1 MKPKEIKEKLNLN
14 QTQPFN
20 INSIELYR
28 KFSMPN
34 LFSSNKKEKQCSNIN
49 KKIKITRI
57 DSSKTIID
65 SANKTLLN
73 TNKNFQNSKI
83 VNYGHDNNN
92 TRKINIK
99 KSTQMFNYFY
109 DNEKSDINKEKNK
122 LSTNISNNNDE
133 TVEHKLLYED
143 IIKMKNKINRLN
155 KELLF
160 LKSTN
165 RKKDDEIRELEN
177 YQEEAKYYFGKKD
190 NNIFYKRLEMSKEI
204 IKLKNKYESI
214 KIKYQKQKEINEDLI
229 KHIKLLNLAEI
240 NNINNENKKI
250 LLNKT
255 EELTTLRKEN
265 EELENK
271 LINLDWVKNK
281 YEQNHNFILKIK
293 LNINKKI
300 SKINKLKNNL
310 QKLED
315 KYKKI
320 KTKQNQILRRNL
332 SIIGDNK
339 KLLDY
344 KKYREEY
351 VIKQTEIEKQISI
364 YEMKTRNLINDSNDK
379 ENIINDYLQQNNTEW
394 RENNQIIQFNY
405 KPILEENP
413 NEIKDKNV
421 ILYESLIQESK
432 KKQNE
437 LINNLMILIGDSKNK
452 IKLRKNISNNSDENN
467 NINNDIKDIIENDN
481 SQLFSNIETINRGI
495 KEINIE
501 DHGEITKKNNNFIFL
516 LNVLFYIK
524 NISQEKIQ
532 NILLNFKTEKYYIG
546 NINKKEDFLNN
557 LSTEILRTINNINDV
572 NNMKEV
578 LLFLLDNK
586 YQGDNILFLD
596 KVINDI
602 YILNDNKKILINDN
616 EEKAM
621 LEKIRKIFSENNNS
635 SLIEKINKNKNR
647 NNITYDKLK
656 SIIKEEKIFKQIKN
670 EEMKLFQFFIY
681 HIKKSEKLT
690 NKNSLNEFSVKI
702 ITNFINELNKDKKD
716 DNNFIVAF
724 KNFLENKNITLEDFL
739 GNKDIISVTEFM
751 NLLNKNEFKVDNI
764 NLDIYCA
771 LQKYQTEENYNNISI
786 NKLRED
792 INNI

>member
-92 TRKINIK
+92 KRKINIK

-452 IKLRKNISNNSDENN
+452 IKLRKNISNNLDENN

-481 SQLFSNIETINRGI
+481 SQLFSNIETINGGI

-621 LEKIRKIFSENNNS
+621 LEKIRKIFSENNNN

-656 SIIKEEKIFKQIKN
+656 SIIKEEKIFKQIKD

-702 ITNFINELNKDKKD
+702 IMNFINELNKNKKD

-786 NKLRED
+786 NKLRKD

>member
-1 MKPKEIKEKLNLN
+1 
-14 QTQPFN
+14 
-20 INSIELYR
+20 
-28 KFSMPN
+28 
-34 LFSSNKKEKQCSNIN
+34 
-49 KKIKITRI
+49 
-57 DSSKTIID
+57 
-65 SANKTLLN
+65 
-73 TNKNFQNSKI
+73 
-83 VNYGHDNNN
+83 
-92 TRKINIK
+92 
-99 KSTQMFNYFY
+99 
-109 DNEKSDINKEKNK
+109 
-122 LSTNISNNNDE
+122 
-133 TVEHKLLYED
+133 
-143 IIKMKNKINRLN
+143 
-155 KELLF
+155 
-160 LKSTN
+160 
-165 RKKDDEIRELEN
+165 
-177 YQEEAKYYFGKKD
+177 
-190 NNIFYKRLEMSKEI
+190 
-204 IKLKNKYESI
+204 
-214 KIKYQKQKEINEDLI
+214 
-229 KHIKLLNLAEI
+229 
-240 NNINNENKKI
+240 
-250 LLNKT
+250 
-255 EELTTLRKEN
+255 
-265 EELENK
+265 
-271 LINLDWVKNK
+271 
-281 YEQNHNFILKIK
+281 
-293 LNINKKI
+293 
-300 SKINKLKNNL
+300 
-310 QKLED
+310 
-315 KYKKI
+315 
-320 KTKQNQILRRNL
+320 
-332 SIIGDNK
+332 
-339 KLLDY
+339 
-344 KKYREEY
+344 
-351 VIKQTEIEKQISI
+351 
-364 YEMKTRNLINDSNDK
+364 MKTRNLINDSNDK

-437 LINNLMILIGDSKNK
+437 LINNLMILIDDSKNK
-452 IKLRKNISNNSDENN
+452 IKLKKNISKNLDENN

-481 SQLFSNIETINRGI
+481 SQLFSNIETINGGI

-572 NNMKEV
+572 NNMKEI

-621 LEKIRKIFSENNNS
+621 LEKIRKIFSENNNN

-702 ITNFINELNKDKKD
+702 IMDFINELNKDKKD

-786 NKLRED
+786 NKLRKD

>member
-34 LFSSNKKEKQCSNIN
+34 LFSSNKKEKQSSNIN

-57 DSSKTIID
+57 ESSKTIID

-83 VNYGHDNNN
+83 LNYGHDNNN

-109 DNEKSDINKEKNK
+109 DNEKSDINKEKNR
-122 LSTNISNNNDE
+122 LSTNISNNFDE

-281 YEQNHNFILKIK
+281 YEQNHNFVLKIK

-452 IKLRKNISNNSDENN
+452 IKLRKNISKNLDENN

-481 SQLFSNIETINRGI
+481 SQLFSNIETINGGI

-501 DHGEITKKNNNFIFL
+501 DHGEIAKKNNNFIFL

-647 NNITYDKLK
+647 NTITYDKLK

-681 HIKKSEKLT
+681 YIKKSEKLT

-702 ITNFINELNKDKKD
+702 IMNFINELNKDKKD

-786 NKLRED
+786 DKLRKD

>member
-109 DNEKSDINKEKNK
+109 DNEKSDMNKEKNK
-122 LSTNISNNNDE
+122 LSTNISNNIDE

-214 KIKYQKQKEINEDLI
+214 KMKYQKQKEINDDLI

-281 YEQNHNFILKIK
+281 YEQNHNFVLKIK
-293 LNINKKI
+293 LNINNKI

-394 RENNQIIQFNY
+394 KENNQIIQFNY
-405 KPILEENP
+405 KPTLEENP

-452 IKLRKNISNNSDENN
+452 IKLKKNISENLDENN
-467 NINNDIKDIIENDN
+467 YINNDIKDIIENDN
-481 SQLFSNIETINRGI
+481 SQLFSNIETINGGI

-621 LEKIRKIFSENNNS
+621 LEKIRKIFSKNNNN

-656 SIIKEEKIFKQIKN
+656 SIIKEEKIFKQIKD

-702 ITNFINELNKDKKD
+702 IMNFINELNKDKKD

>member
-1 MKPKEIKEKLNLN
+1 MKPKETKEKLNLN

-34 LFSSNKKEKQCSNIN
+34 LFSSNKKEKQYSNIN

-214 KIKYQKQKEINEDLI
+214 KIKYQKQKEINDDLI

-281 YEQNHNFILKIK
+281 YEQNHNFVLKIK

-437 LINNLMILIGDSKNK
+437 LKNNLMILIGDSKNK
-452 IKLRKNISNNSDENN
+452 IKLRKNISKNLDENN

-481 SQLFSNIETINRGI
+481 SQLFSNIETINGGI

-702 ITNFINELNKDKKD
+702 IMNFINELNKDKKD

-786 NKLRED
+786 NKLRKD

>member
-1 MKPKEIKEKLNLN
+1 MKPKENKEKLNLN

-281 YEQNHNFILKIK
+281 YEQNHNFVLKIK

-452 IKLRKNISNNSDENN
+452 IKLRKNISKNLDENN

-481 SQLFSNIETINRGI
+481 SQLFSNIETINGGI

-656 SIIKEEKIFKQIKN
+656 SIIKEEKIFKQIKD

-702 ITNFINELNKDKKD
+702 IMNFINELNKDKKD

-724 KNFLENKNITLEDFL
+724 KNFLENKNITLEDFF

-786 NKLRED
+786 DKLRKD

>member
-1 MKPKEIKEKLNLN
+1 MKPKETKEKLNLN

-34 LFSSNKKEKQCSNIN
+34 LFSSNKKEKQYSNIN

-122 LSTNISNNNDE
+122 LSTNISNNIDE

-214 KIKYQKQKEINEDLI
+214 KIKYQKQKEINDDLI

-281 YEQNHNFILKIK
+281 YEQNHNFVLKIK

-452 IKLRKNISNNSDENN
+452 IKLRKNISKNLDENN

-481 SQLFSNIETINRGI
+481 SQLFSNIETINGGI

-572 NNMKEV
+572 NNMKEI

-656 SIIKEEKIFKQIKN
+656 SIINEEKIFKQIKD

-702 ITNFINELNKDKKD
+702 IMNFINELNKDKKD

-786 NKLRED
+786 NKLRKD

>member
-214 KIKYQKQKEINEDLI
+214 KMKYQKQKEINDDLI

-240 NNINNENKKI
+240 NNKNNENKKI
-250 LLNKT
+250 LLNKI

-281 YEQNHNFILKIK
+281 YEQNHNFVLKIK

-437 LINNLMILIGDSKNK
+437 LKNNLMILIGDSKNK
-452 IKLRKNISNNSDENN
+452 IKLRKNISKNLDENN

-656 SIIKEEKIFKQIKN
+656 SIIKEEKIFKQIKD

-716 DNNFIVAF
+716 GNNFIVAF

-739 GNKDIISVTEFM
+739 GNKDIIGVTEFM

-786 NKLRED
+786 NKLRKD

>member
-214 KIKYQKQKEINEDLI
+214 KIKYQKQKEINDDLI

-281 YEQNHNFILKIK
+281 YEQNHNFVLKIK

-452 IKLRKNISNNSDENN
+452 IKLRKNISKNLDENN
-467 NINNDIKDIIENDN
+467 YINNDIKDIIENDN

-716 DNNFIVAF
+716 DNNFIVAL

-786 NKLRED
+786 NKLRKD

>member
-57 DSSKTIID
+57 ESSKTIID

-109 DNEKSDINKEKNK
+109 DNEKSDMNKEKNK
-122 LSTNISNNNDE
+122 LSTNISNNIDE

-214 KIKYQKQKEINEDLI
+214 KMKYQKQKEINDDLI

-281 YEQNHNFILKIK
+281 YEQNHNFVLKIK
-293 LNINKKI
+293 LNINNKI

-394 RENNQIIQFNY
+394 KENNQIIQFNY
-405 KPILEENP
+405 KPTLEENP

-452 IKLRKNISNNSDENN
+452 IKLKKNISENLDENN
-467 NINNDIKDIIENDN
+467 YINNDIKDIIENDN
-481 SQLFSNIETINRGI
+481 SQLFSNIETINGGI

-621 LEKIRKIFSENNNS
+621 LEKIRKIFSKNNNN

-656 SIIKEEKIFKQIKN
+656 SIIKEEKIFKQIKD

-702 ITNFINELNKDKKD
+702 IMNFINELNKDKKD

>member
-214 KIKYQKQKEINEDLI
+214 KMKYQKQKEINEDLI

-437 LINNLMILIGDSKNK
+437 LINNLMILIDDSKNK
-452 IKLRKNISNNSDENN
+452 IKLRKNISKNLDENN
-467 NINNDIKDIIENDN
+467 YINNDIKDIIENDN

-572 NNMKEV
+572 NNMKEI

-647 NNITYDKLK
+647 NTITYDKLK
-656 SIIKEEKIFKQIKN
+656 SIIKEEKIFKQIKD

-702 ITNFINELNKDKKD
+702 IMNFINELNKDKKD

-751 NLLNKNEFKVDNI
+751 NLLNKNEFKLDNI

>member
-379 ENIINDYLQQNNTEW
+379 ENIINDFLQQNNTEW

-452 IKLRKNISNNSDENN
+452 IKLRKNISKNLDENN

-481 SQLFSNIETINRGI
+481 SQLFSNIETINGGI

-602 YILNDNKKILINDN
+602 YILNDNKKILINNN

-647 NNITYDKLK
+647 NTITYDKLK
-656 SIIKEEKIFKQIKN
+656 SIIIEEKIFKQIKD

-786 NKLRED
+786 NKLRKD

>member
-83 VNYGHDNNN
+83 LNYGHDNNN

-214 KIKYQKQKEINEDLI
+214 KMKYQKQKEINDDLI

-281 YEQNHNFILKIK
+281 YEQNHNFVLKIK

-437 LINNLMILIGDSKNK
+437 LKNNLMILIGDSKNK
-452 IKLRKNISNNSDENN
+452 IKLRKNISKNLDENN

-481 SQLFSNIETINRGI
+481 SQLFSNIETINGGI

-647 NNITYDKLK
+647 NTITYDKLK
-656 SIIKEEKIFKQIKN
+656 SIINEEKIFKQIKD

-702 ITNFINELNKDKKD
+702 IMNFINELNKDKKD

-786 NKLRED
+786 DKLRKD

>member
-20 INSIELYR
+20 INNIELYR

-281 YEQNHNFILKIK
+281 YEQNHNFVLKIK

-452 IKLRKNISNNSDENN
+452 IKLKKNISKNLDENN
-467 NINNDIKDIIENDN
+467 YINNDIKDIIENDN
-481 SQLFSNIETINRGI
+481 SQLFSNIEKINGGI

-702 ITNFINELNKDKKD
+702 IMNFINELNKNKKD

-786 NKLRED
+786 NKLRKD

>member
-281 YEQNHNFILKIK
+281 YEQNHNFVLKIK

-452 IKLRKNISNNSDENN
+452 IKLRKNISKNLDENN
-467 NINNDIKDIIENDN
+467 YINNDIKDIIENDN

-621 LEKIRKIFSENNNS
+621 LEKIRKIFSQNNNS

-656 SIIKEEKIFKQIKN
+656 SIIKVEKIFKQIKD

-702 ITNFINELNKDKKD
+702 IMNFINELNKDKKD

-786 NKLRED
+786 NKLRKD

>member
-1 MKPKEIKEKLNLN
+1 MK
-14 QTQPFN
+14 
-20 INSIELYR
+20 
-28 KFSMPN
+28 
-34 LFSSNKKEKQCSNIN
+34 
-49 KKIKITRI
+49 
-57 DSSKTIID
+57 
-65 SANKTLLN
+65 
-73 TNKNFQNSKI
+73 
-83 VNYGHDNNN
+83 H
-92 TRKINIK
+92 
-99 KSTQMFNYFY
+99 
-109 DNEKSDINKEKNK
+109 
-122 LSTNISNNNDE
+122 
-133 TVEHKLLYED
+133 
-143 IIKMKNKINRLN
+143 
-155 KELLF
+155 
-160 LKSTN
+160 
-165 RKKDDEIRELEN
+165 
-177 YQEEAKYYFGKKD
+177 
-190 NNIFYKRLEMSKEI
+190 
-204 IKLKNKYESI
+204 
-214 KIKYQKQKEINEDLI
+214 QKQKEINDDLI

-271 LINLDWVKNK
+271 LINLDCVNNK
-281 YEQNHNFILKIK
+281 YEQNHNFVLKIK

-437 LINNLMILIGDSKNK
+437 FINNLMILIGDSKNK
-452 IKLRKNISNNSDENN
+452 IKLRKNISKNLDENN
-467 NINNDIKDIIENDN
+467 YINNDIKDIIENDN
-481 SQLFSNIETINRGI
+481 SQLFSNIETINGGI

-572 NNMKEV
+572 NNMKEI

-616 EEKAM
+616 EEKVM

-702 ITNFINELNKDKKD
+702 IMNVINELNKDKSE

-739 GNKDIISVTEFM
+739 GNKDIIGVTEFM

>member
-65 SANKTLLN
+65 SSNKTLLN

-255 EELTTLRKEN
+255 EELATLKKEN

-281 YEQNHNFILKIK
+281 YEQNHNFLLKIK

-310 QKLED
+310 QKLEE

-394 RENNQIIQFNY
+394 RENNQIIKFNY

-452 IKLRKNISNNSDENN
+452 IKLKKNISKNLDENN

-481 SQLFSNIETINRGI
+481 SQLFSNIETINGGI

-635 SLIEKINKNKNR
+635 LLIEKINKNKNR

-702 ITNFINELNKDKKD
+702 IMDFINELNKNKKG

-786 NKLRED
+786 DKLRED

>member
-1 MKPKEIKEKLNLN
+1 
-14 QTQPFN
+14 
-20 INSIELYR
+20 
-28 KFSMPN
+28 
-34 LFSSNKKEKQCSNIN
+34 
-49 KKIKITRI
+49 
-57 DSSKTIID
+57 
-65 SANKTLLN
+65 
-73 TNKNFQNSKI
+73 
-83 VNYGHDNNN
+83 
-92 TRKINIK
+92 
-99 KSTQMFNYFY
+99 
-109 DNEKSDINKEKNK
+109 
-122 LSTNISNNNDE
+122 
-133 TVEHKLLYED
+133 
-143 IIKMKNKINRLN
+143 
-155 KELLF
+155 
-160 LKSTN
+160 
-165 RKKDDEIRELEN
+165 
-177 YQEEAKYYFGKKD
+177 
-190 NNIFYKRLEMSKEI
+190 
-204 IKLKNKYESI
+204 
-214 KIKYQKQKEINEDLI
+214 
-229 KHIKLLNLAEI
+229 
-240 NNINNENKKI
+240 
-250 LLNKT
+250 
-255 EELTTLRKEN
+255 
-265 EELENK
+265 
-271 LINLDWVKNK
+271 
-281 YEQNHNFILKIK
+281 
-293 LNINKKI
+293 
-300 SKINKLKNNL
+300 
-310 QKLED
+310 
-315 KYKKI
+315 
-320 KTKQNQILRRNL
+320 
-332 SIIGDNK
+332 
-339 KLLDY
+339 
-344 KKYREEY
+344 
-351 VIKQTEIEKQISI
+351 
-364 YEMKTRNLINDSNDK
+364 MKTRNLINDSNDK

-394 RENNQIIQFNY
+394 RENNQIIKFNY

-452 IKLRKNISNNSDENN
+452 IKLRKNISKNLDENN
-467 NINNDIKDIIENDN
+467 YINNDIKDIIENDN
-481 SQLFSNIETINRGI
+481 SQLFSNIETINGGI

-501 DHGEITKKNNNFIFL
+501 DHGEIAKKNNNFIFL

-647 NNITYDKLK
+647 NTITYDKLK

-702 ITNFINELNKDKKD
+702 IMNFINELNKDKKD

-786 NKLRED
+786 DKLRKD

>member
-1 MKPKEIKEKLNLN
+1 
-14 QTQPFN
+14 
-20 INSIELYR
+20 
-28 KFSMPN
+28 
-34 LFSSNKKEKQCSNIN
+34 
-49 KKIKITRI
+49 
-57 DSSKTIID
+57 
-65 SANKTLLN
+65 
-73 TNKNFQNSKI
+73 
-83 VNYGHDNNN
+83 
-92 TRKINIK
+92 
-99 KSTQMFNYFY
+99 
-109 DNEKSDINKEKNK
+109 
-122 LSTNISNNNDE
+122 
-133 TVEHKLLYED
+133 
-143 IIKMKNKINRLN
+143 
-155 KELLF
+155 
-160 LKSTN
+160 
-165 RKKDDEIRELEN
+165 
-177 YQEEAKYYFGKKD
+177 
-190 NNIFYKRLEMSKEI
+190 
-204 IKLKNKYESI
+204 
-214 KIKYQKQKEINEDLI
+214 
-229 KHIKLLNLAEI
+229 
-240 NNINNENKKI
+240 
-250 LLNKT
+250 
-255 EELTTLRKEN
+255 
-265 EELENK
+265 
-271 LINLDWVKNK
+271 
-281 YEQNHNFILKIK
+281 
-293 LNINKKI
+293 
-300 SKINKLKNNL
+300 
-310 QKLED
+310 
-315 KYKKI
+315 
-320 KTKQNQILRRNL
+320 
-332 SIIGDNK
+332 
-339 KLLDY
+339 
-344 KKYREEY
+344 
-351 VIKQTEIEKQISI
+351 
-364 YEMKTRNLINDSNDK
+364 MKTRNLINDSNDK

-452 IKLRKNISNNSDENN
+452 IKLRKNISKNLDENN

-572 NNMKEV
+572 NNMKEI

-647 NNITYDKLK
+647 NTITYDKLK
-656 SIIKEEKIFKQIKN
+656 SIIKEEKIFKQIKD

-702 ITNFINELNKDKKD
+702 IMNFINELNKDKKD

-751 NLLNKNEFKVDNI
+751 NLLNKNEFKLDNI

-786 NKLRED
+786 NKLRKD

>member
-83 VNYGHDNNN
+83 LNYGHDNNN

-122 LSTNISNNNDE
+122 LSTNISNNIDE

-214 KIKYQKQKEINEDLI
+214 KIKYQKQKVINDDLI

-281 YEQNHNFILKIK
+281 YEQNHNFVLKIK

-394 RENNQIIQFNY
+394 RENNQIIKFNY

-437 LINNLMILIGDSKNK
+437 LINNLTILIGDSKNK
-452 IKLRKNISNNSDENN
+452 IKLKKNISKNLDENN
-467 NINNDIKDIIENDN
+467 YINNDIKDIIENDN
-481 SQLFSNIETINRGI
+481 SQLFSNIETINGGI

-501 DHGEITKKNNNFIFL
+501 DHGEITKKNNDFIFL

-656 SIIKEEKIFKQIKN
+656 SIINEEKIFKQIKD

-702 ITNFINELNKDKKD
+702 IMNFINELNKDKKD

>member
-122 LSTNISNNNDE
+122 LSTNISNNIDE

-214 KIKYQKQKEINEDLI
+214 KMKYQKQKEINDDLI

-255 EELTTLRKEN
+255 EELTILRKEN

-452 IKLRKNISNNSDENN
+452 IKLRKNISKNLDENN

-481 SQLFSNIETINRGI
+481 SQLFSNIETINGGI

-621 LEKIRKIFSENNNS
+621 LEKIRKIFSENNNY

-681 HIKKSEKLT
+681 YIKKSEKLT

-702 ITNFINELNKDKKD
+702 IMDFINELNKNKKG

-786 NKLRED
+786 DKLRED

>member
-1 MKPKEIKEKLNLN
+1 MKQKEIKEKLNLN

-214 KIKYQKQKEINEDLI
+214 KIKYQKQKEINDDLI

-281 YEQNHNFILKIK
+281 YEQNHNFVLKIK

-452 IKLRKNISNNSDENN
+452 IKLRKNISKNLDENN
-467 NINNDIKDIIENDN
+467 YINNDIKDIIENDN

-702 ITNFINELNKDKKD
+702 IMNFINELNKNKKD

-786 NKLRED
+786 NKLRKD

>member
-214 KIKYQKQKEINEDLI
+214 KIKYQKQKEINDDLI

-281 YEQNHNFILKIK
+281 YEQNHNFVLKIK
-293 LNINKKI
+293 LNTNKKI

-437 LINNLMILIGDSKNK
+437 LINNLMILIDDSKNK
-452 IKLRKNISNNSDENN
+452 IKLRKNISNNLDENN
-467 NINNDIKDIIENDN
+467 YINNDIKDIIENDN
-481 SQLFSNIETINRGI
+481 SQLFSNIETINGGI

-647 NNITYDKLK
+647 NTITYDKLK
-656 SIIKEEKIFKQIKN
+656 SIIKEEKIFKQLKN

-702 ITNFINELNKDKKD
+702 IMNFINELNKNKKD
-716 DNNFIVAF
+716 ENNFIVAF

-786 NKLRED
+786 NKLRKD

>member
-34 LFSSNKKEKQCSNIN
+34 LFSSNKKEKQGSNIN

-214 KIKYQKQKEINEDLI
+214 KIKYQKQKEINDDLI

-281 YEQNHNFILKIK
+281 YEQNHNFVLKIK

-437 LINNLMILIGDSKNK
+437 LINNLMILIDVSKNK
-452 IKLRKNISNNSDENN
+452 IQLRKNISKNLDENN
-467 NINNDIKDIIENDN
+467 YINNDIKDIIENDN
-481 SQLFSNIETINRGI
+481 SQLFSNIETINGGI

-546 NINKKEDFLNN
+546 NINKKEDF
-557 LSTEILRTINNINDV
+557 
-572 NNMKEV
+572 
-578 LLFLLDNK
+578 
-586 YQGDNILFLD
+586 
-596 KVINDI
+596 
-602 YILNDNKKILINDN
+602 
-616 EEKAM
+616 
-621 LEKIRKIFSENNNS
+621 
-635 SLIEKINKNKNR
+635 
-647 NNITYDKLK
+647 
-656 SIIKEEKIFKQIKN
+656 
-670 EEMKLFQFFIY
+670 
-681 HIKKSEKLT
+681 
-690 NKNSLNEFSVKI
+690 
-702 ITNFINELNKDKKD
+702 
-716 DNNFIVAF
+716 
-724 KNFLENKNITLEDFL
+724 
-739 GNKDIISVTEFM
+739 
-751 NLLNKNEFKVDNI
+751 
-764 NLDIYCA
+764 
-771 LQKYQTEENYNNISI
+771 
-786 NKLRED
+786 
-792 INNI
+792 

>member
-1 MKPKEIKEKLNLN
+1 MKPKEINEKLNLN

-122 LSTNISNNNDE
+122 LSTNISNNIDE

-143 IIKMKNKINRLN
+143 IIKMKYKINRLN

-214 KIKYQKQKEINEDLI
+214 KIKYQKQKEINDDLI

-281 YEQNHNFILKIK
+281 YEQNHNFVLKIK

-437 LINNLMILIGDSKNK
+437 LKNNLMILIGDSKNK
-452 IKLRKNISNNSDENN
+452 IKLRKNISKNLDENN

-481 SQLFSNIETINRGI
+481 SQLFSNIETINGGI

-501 DHGEITKKNNNFIFL
+501 DHGEITKKNNDFIFL

-647 NNITYDKLK
+647 NTITYDKLK
-656 SIIKEEKIFKQIKN
+656 SIIIEEKIFKQIKD

-681 HIKKSEKLT
+681 HIKKSEKIT

-702 ITNFINELNKDKKD
+702 IMNFINELNKDKKD

-771 LQKYQTEENYNNISI
+771 LQKYQTEENYNNISV
-786 NKLRED
+786 NKLRKD

>member
-214 KIKYQKQKEINEDLI
+214 KIKYQKQKEINDDLI
-229 KHIKLLNLAEI
+229 KHIKSLNLAEI

-255 EELTTLRKEN
+255 EELNTLRKEN

-452 IKLRKNISNNSDENN
+452 IKLRKNISKNLDENN

-481 SQLFSNIETINRGI
+481 SQLFSNIETINGGI

-602 YILNDNKKILINDN
+602 YILNDNKNILINDN

-621 LEKIRKIFSENNNS
+621 LEKIRKIFSENDNS

-702 ITNFINELNKDKKD
+702 IMDFINELNKNKKG

-786 NKLRED
+786 DKLRKD

>member
-57 DSSKTIID
+57 ESSKTIID

-83 VNYGHDNNN
+83 LNYGHDNNN

-122 LSTNISNNNDE
+122 LSTNISNNIDE

-214 KIKYQKQKEINEDLI
+214 KMKYQKQKEINDDLI

-281 YEQNHNFILKIK
+281 YEQNHNFVLKIK

-452 IKLRKNISNNSDENN
+452 IKLRKNISKNLDENN

-481 SQLFSNIETINRGI
+481 SQLFSNIETINGGI

-501 DHGEITKKNNNFIFL
+501 DHGEIAKKNNNFIFL

-702 ITNFINELNKDKKD
+702 IMNFINELNKDKKD

-739 GNKDIISVTEFM
+739 GNKYIISVTEFM

-764 NLDIYCA
+764 NLDFYCA

-786 NKLRED
+786 DKLRKD